1 MECVCVARMYDQSF
15 FFFFFF
21 FFFLNISWIE
31 GKGHLLAILVLVPV
45 CLLAQGSSR
54 TTRNFLPT

>member
-1 MECVCVARMYDQSF
+1 MLQECMIKVVELC
-15 FFFFFF
+15 FF